1 MYDEH
6 LNRISNRPG
15 ESLQVKLVKGIF
27 DKFLDIVVDLD
38 RESGSISEL
47 KEKKLLE
54 IGCGSGRLLP
64 IVVDE
69 GLHYSAFEPT
79 ESMRKAL
86 LDNATKRDIS
96 KDSFEVIN
104 ESLPEIPMVYF
115 NKFDFGVAM
124 HVIEHAPNQYEAY
137 KWIQS
142 FSQCISV
149 GGYFL
154 IVTPYYP
161 DYSWR
166 FYDVDWSHGFPTT
179 LNNLV
184 EIAEDLGLEVKY
196 AKTIRG
202 WTSNRIVG
210 AVCWTFLKFSPTGF
224 LDFLCEKLFSQ
235 KLLYSG
241 LLAGFVR
248 RNTFIVIQKV
258 KVHPEL

>member
-27 DKFLDIVVDLD
+27 DKFLDIVVDLNYK
-38 RESGSISEL
+38 SGSKFEL
-47 KEKKLLE
+47 KGKQLLE
-54 IGCGSGRLLP
+54 VGCGSGRLLP
-64 IVVDE
+64 SVVDK
-69 GLHYSAFEPT
+69 GLHYSSFEPT

-86 LDNATKRDIS
+86 LDTADRKSILL
-96 KDSFEVIN
+96 DSFEVIN
-104 ESLPEIPMVYF
+104 ESLPDIPLVYF
-115 NKFDFGVAM
+115 DKFDFGVAL

-142 FSQCISV
+142 FSRCINV

-184 EIAEDLGLEVKY
+184 EILEDLGLEVKY

-202 WTSNRIVG
+202 WTSSRIIG
-210 AVCWTFLKFSPTGF
+210 AAYWMFLKISPTGF
-224 LDFLCEKLFSQ
+224 LDFLCEKLFRQ

-248 RNTFIVIQKV
+248 RNTFIVVQKV
-258 KVHPEL
+258 KVHPE

>member
-27 DKFLDIVVDLD
+27 DKFLDIVVEIN
-38 RESGSISEL
+38 RKSGSIFEL
-47 KEKKLLE
+47 KGKQLLE

-64 IVVDE
+64 IVIDK
-69 GLHYSAFEPT
+69 GLHYSAIEPT

-86 LDNATKRDIS
+86 RDTATSRSIS
-96 KDSFEVIN
+96 LDSFEVIN
-104 ESLPEIPMVYF
+104 ESLPKISRMYLD
-115 NKFDFGVAM
+115 KFDFGVAL

-137 KWIQS
+137 KWIFS
-142 FSQCISV
+142 FSQCINV

-184 EIAEDLGLEVKY
+184 EILEDLGLEVKY
-196 AKTIRG
+196 ARTIRG
-202 WTSNRIVG
+202 WTSSRIVG
-210 AVCWTFLKFSPTGF
+210 AAYWMFLKISPTGF
-224 LDFLCEKLFSQ
+224 LDLLCEKLFRQ

-241 LLAGFVR
+241 LLTMFVR
-248 RNTFIVIQKV
+248 RNTFIVVQKV
-258 KVHPEL
+258 KVHPE

>member
-1 MYDEH
+1 MYDKH

-27 DKFLDIVVDLD
+27 GKFLGIVLDLNS
-38 RESGSISEL
+38 ESGSISKL
-47 KEKKLLE
+47 KGKKLLE

-64 IVVDE
+64 IVVDK
-69 GLHYSAFEPT
+69 GLHYSSFEPT
-79 ESMRKAL
+79 ESMRNAL
-86 LDNATKRDIS
+86 RETASRNSIS
-96 KDSFEVIN
+96 PDSFEVID
-104 ESLPEIPMVYF
+104 ESLPEIPFGYF
-115 NKFDFGVAM
+115 DKFDFGVAL

-142 FSQCISV
+142 FSQCINV
-149 GGYFL
+149 GGYLL

-184 EIAEDLGLEVKY
+184 EIVEDLGLEVKY
-196 AKTIRG
+196 ARTIRG
-202 WTSNRIVG
+202 WTSSRIVG
-210 AVCWTFLKFSPTGF
+210 ATCWTFLKFSPTGF

-235 KLLYSG
+235 KLLFSG

-258 KVHPEL
+258 KAHPEL

>member
-15 ESLQVKLVKGIF
+15 ESLQVKLVKGVF
-27 DKFLDIVVDLD
+27 DKFLDKVEDFN
-38 RESGSISEL
+38 RKSGSSFEL
-47 KEKKLLE
+47 KGKQLLE
-54 IGCGSGRLLP
+54 VGCGSGRLLP
-64 IVVDE
+64 IVVDK
-69 GLHYSAFEPT
+69 GLHYSTFEPT

-86 LDNATKRDIS
+86 CETATRRSIS
-96 KDSFEVIN
+96 LEAFEVIN
-104 ESLPEIPMVYF
+104 VSLPEIPLEYF
-115 NKFDFGVAM
+115 EKFDFGVAL

-137 KWIQS
+137 RWIQS
-142 FSQCISV
+142 FSQCINV

-166 FYDVDWSHGFPTT
+166 FYDIDWSHGLPTT

-184 EIAEDLGLEVKY
+184 GILEDLGLEVKY
-196 AKTIRG
+196 ARTIRG
-202 WTSNRIVG
+202 YTSSRIVS
-210 AVCWTFLKFSPTGF
+210 AACWMFLKISPTGF
-224 LDFLCEKLFSQ
+224 LDFLCEKLFRQ

-248 RNTFIVIQKV
+248 RNTFIVVQKV
-258 KVHPEL
+258 KVHPE

>member
-1 MYDEH
+1 MYNEH

-27 DKFLDIVVDLD
+27 DKFLDIVANLN
-38 RESGSISEL
+38 RNSGSTFEL
-47 KEKKLLE
+47 KGKRLLE
-54 IGCGSGRLLP
+54 VGCGSGRLLP
-64 IVVDE
+64 IVVSK

-86 LDNATKRDIS
+86 LNTATRSAIPL
-96 KDSFEVIN
+96 DSFEVLN
-104 ESLPEIPMVYF
+104 QSLPEIPPVYF
-115 NKFDFGVAM
+115 DNFDFGVAM
-124 HVIEHAPNQYEAY
+124 HVIEHAPNPFEAY
-137 KWIQS
+137 KWILS
-142 FSQCISV
+142 FSQCINV

-154 IVTPYYP
+154 IVTPHYP

-184 EIAEDLGLEVKY
+184 EILEDLGLEVKFS
-196 AKTIRG
+196 KTIRG
-202 WTSNRIVG
+202 WTSSRVIGVL
-210 AVCWTFLKFSPTGF
+210 CWTFLKISPTGF
-224 LDFLCEKLFSQ
+224 LDFLCEKLFRQ

-248 RNTFIVIQKV
+248 RNTFIVVQKV
-258 KVHPEL
+258 KVHPQ

>member
-15 ESLQVKLVKGIF
+15 EALQVKLVKGIF
-27 DKFLDIVVDLD
+27 DKFLGIVIDLN
-38 RESGSISEL
+38 RKSGIAFEL
-47 KEKKLLE
+47 NGKQLIEV
-54 IGCGSGRLLP
+54 GCGSGRLLP
-64 IVVDE
+64 IAIDM
-69 GLHYSAFEPT
+69 GLHYSTFEPT
-79 ESMRKAL
+79 ESMRKAV
-86 LDNATKRDIS
+86 RDTASRNSIPRE
-96 KDSFEVIN
+96 SFEVIN
-104 ESLPEIPMVYF
+104 ESLPEIPLKYF
-115 NKFDFGVAM
+115 DKFDFGVAM

-137 KWIQS
+137 QWIKS
-142 FSQCISV
+142 ISRCINL

-179 LNNLV
+179 VNNLV
-184 EIAEDLGLEVKY
+184 EILEDLSLEVKY

-202 WTSNRIVG
+202 WTSSSIVG
-210 AVCWTFLKFSPTGF
+210 AAYSVFLKISPTGF
-224 LDFLCEKLFSQ
+224 LDFLCEKLFHQ

-248 RNTFIVIQKV
+248 RNTFIVVQKT
-258 KVHPEL
+258 KAHPE